1 MEGVGFSGGFQLPI
15 QRRLSRLYNDTKKSS
30 DFVKEPIRH
39 SEDPEI
45 KSLHRKLR
53 IQKDR
58 FMSWGLEWSDPN
70 QSAEIDTSLSKAG
83 VSEIVGSILST
94 IKDTLAELDALWKAY
109 EKQNGGGGVS
119 EKSKGDLK
127 TPFVTWDKARFA
139 DYTADLTQ
147 SVDTLYDLSRTRAS
161 AAMTSGSR
169 SRLQRP
175 LAAIEESKAFESTR
189 MQTPQQIDPSTLTNI
204 RSMQAEPMTESRA
217 NLPPRDIVFMS
228 KQAWADLAQHIGR
241 QPFAPLLLEFAAFDS
256 IYSITG
262 IMPPMARFEKLSSG
276 LQQESQR
283 APGAWIGLPRLL
295 GYFEDLENS
304 RLGLVYHFPPTFNA
318 VSFENFTQN
327 PLYNLCT
334 LGDLLSRPDFEP
346 TLEAKFRLAHNLTNT
361 VFDLHARGIT
371 HGSLVDKNVS
381 FCNMATP
388 DLTTGVG
395 EVDVRRPM
403 ISSFDL
409 FPDAPPDQEPASP
422 SLPLFRHPLDPRTTP
437 ASPINDKTD
446 SRILDLYSLAMIL
459 LSVGLWTKLENLVP
473 DPSQPISENVLEQ
486 LAIRCGTL
494 YMKAVQTCWNAVD
507 QELQG
512 KVTGEDLLSNV
523 QVKTSRYL
531 EACCILDGVSA
542 LDDRLSLDLGE
553 RTISPAAESPR
564 QSISGPSKDT
574 KTASN
579 PPVDTRRPSY
589 DIKVPIPDP
598 SPARS
603 YPSAEEEKRQLAK
616 RDADEAAAA
625 KPAELPAES
634 KPAKPQSPK
643 TRLYPQIPLPADAIE
658 KWNTIVMPQVNQALR
673 HFYRKHSEESVE
685 ISLESIGSSPQK
697 TQPTVLV
704 VCTSVSKV
712 KSILT
717 RKLGQLFDGKSGF
730 GLKVCKGQV
739 LRSRKEPGE
748 VKRSAAHDEDDED
761 EVKAANPDFQERP
774 TNGASIGAWV
784 GDRHLP
790 PVSLGG
796 LVVVDDKPYGMTVH
810 HMLDDPVEIAKH
822 AKEQD
827 ITHRSMAQPTDD
839 IRFDWYAESSAESS
853 NGEDF
858 ACEFSDSESEAY
870 SDTDITSEDSE
881 EEESDE
887 EGEYDQ
893 PGDIP
898 GVEPGCGDGYIIT
911 QPAMDDVEEDFYPS
925 EETANEDHLDSFTLG
940 EVYAS
945 SGLRRREQNGLIHE
959 IDWALFEFHDERLPD
974 ENSIPRIRT
983 RPSSL
988 LTGKRPSHEA
998 MDLHPTTVAPTSAL
1012 PGMEVQCMAR
1022 TSGLQTGLILPAL
1035 TSVKIS
1041 GRITPSHTYQVS
1053 SAAAETPAELSRGG
1067 RKLAM
1072 GIPGDS
1078 GAWVVERAHGRVCGH
1093 VLAWSGRKRV
1103 AYICPMDVLLLDI
1116 AETLEARTVGLPGGE
1131 AVVKIRDPNEQEEDE
1146 DDYGGD
1152 TEEPSSSPFLDPRD
1166 DDDLNEV
1173 LEEGDDDAPVLVQ
1186 APESSRQGDKQGEGQ
1201 QKKQHGQEKYASD
1214 DSHELSRRMESMGI
1228 GRSRVGIGMCS

>member
-1 MEGVGFSGGFQLPI
+1 MEGIGFQGGFQQPM

-30 DFVKEPIRH
+30 DFVKEPIQH
-39 SEDPEI
+39 AEDPEVKI
-45 KSLHRKLR
+45 LFRRLR

-58 FMSWGLEWSDPN
+58 FVSWGLEWSDPN
-70 QSAEIDTSLSKAG
+70 QSSEIDTSLSKAG
-83 VSEIVGSILST
+83 ISEIVHSVMST
-94 IKDTLAELDALWKAY
+94 VGESLAELDALWKAY
-109 EKQNGGGGVS
+109 NKQTGGAS
-119 EKSKGDLK
+119 EKSRGDFK
-127 TPFVTWDKARFA
+127 TPFVVWDKARFA
-139 DYTADLTQ
+139 EAITELTQ
-147 SVDTLYDLSRTRAS
+147 SIDTLCDLSRTRAS
-161 AAMTSGSR
+161 AVMTSGSR

-175 LAAIEESKAFESTR
+175 LAAIDENKQFESTR
-189 MQTPQQIDPSTLTNI
+189 IQTPQQIDPSTLQDI
-204 RSMQAEPMTESRA
+204 RSSQAEPMTESRA
-217 NLPPRDIVFMS
+217 NQPPRDIVFMT
-228 KQAWADLAQHIGR
+228 KQAWSDLAQHIGR
-241 QPFAPLLLEFAAFDS
+241 QPFAPLLLEYAAFDS
-256 IYSITG
+256 IYSVTG
-262 IMPPMARFEKLSSG
+262 IMPPMSRFEKLSSG

-295 GYFEDLENS
+295 GYFEDLEHS
-304 RLGLVYHFPPTFNA
+304 RLGLVYHFPPSFNA
-318 VSFENFTQN
+318 VSFENFTQT
-327 PLYNLCT
+327 PLYNICT
-334 LGDLLSRPDFEP
+334 LGDLLSRPGFEP
-346 TLEAKFRLAHNLTNT
+346 TLEAKFRLAHNLANT

-371 HGSLVDKNVS
+371 HGSLIDKNVS
-381 FCNMATP
+381 FCNTATP

-409 FPDAPPDQEPASP
+409 FPDAPPDQEPSSP
-422 SLPLFRHPLDPRTTP
+422 SAPLFRHPLDPRTTP

-473 DPSQPISENVLEQ
+473 DPSQPIPERVLEQ
-486 LAIRCGTL
+486 LAIRCGTQ
-494 YMKAVQTCWNAVD
+494 YMKAVQTCWGAVD

-512 KVTGEDLLSNV
+512 KVTGEELLSIV
-523 QVKTSRYL
+523 QFKASRYL
-531 EACCILDGVSA
+531 EACCILDSVSA

-553 RTISPAAESPR
+553 KIVSPISDSPR

-574 KTASN
+574 KTV
-579 PPVDTRRPSY
+579 PPPAEMRRPS
-589 DIKVPIPDP
+589 DVKAPIPDP

-603 YPSAEEEKRQLAK
+603 YPSAEEEKRKLAK
-616 RDADEAAAA
+616 RDAEEAAATPA
-625 KPAELPAES
+625 PAELPADS
-634 KPAKPQSPK
+634 KPAKAPK

-685 ISLESIGSSPQK
+685 ISLESIGCSPK
-697 TQPTVLV
+697 ETQPTVLV

-730 GLKVCKGQV
+730 GLKVSKGQV
-739 LRSRKEPGE
+739 LRSRKESDE
-748 VKRSAAHDEDDED
+748 VKRSATNDDDEDD
-761 EVKAANPDFQERP
+761 EVKAANPDFQDRP

-822 AKEQD
+822 AKDQD
-827 ITHRSMAQPTDD
+827 PTHRSMARPSDD
-839 IRFDWYAESSAESS
+839 VRFDWYGESSAESS
-853 NGEDF
+853 SGEDF

-870 SDTDITSEDSE
+870 SETDATSEASD

-887 EGEYDQ
+887 EGEFDQ

-898 GVEPGCGDGYIIT
+898 GVEPGCGDGYVIT
-911 QPAMDDVEEDFYPS
+911 QPARDDVDDDFYAS
-925 EETANEDHLDSFTLG
+925 EETADEDHLDSFTLG

-959 IDWALFEFHDERLPD
+959 IDWALFEFNGDRQPD
-974 ENSIPRIRT
+974 ENTIPRIRT
-983 RPSSL
+983 KPSSL

-998 MDLHPTTVAPTSAL
+998 LDLHPTTVAPTSAL

-1053 SAAAETPAELSRGG
+1053 SAASATPAELSGG
-1067 RKLAM
+1067 SKKLAM
-1072 GIPGDS
+1072 GVPGDS

-1131 AVVKIRDPNEQEEDE
+1131 AVVKLRDDGEEE
-1146 DDYGGD
+1146 EEDYGGD

-1166 DDDLNEV
+1166 DDDLDEV
-1173 LEEGDDDAPVLVQ
+1173 EDDDDDAPVLVK
-1186 APESSRQGDKQGEGQ
+1186 APGDKKGGNKKQKGQ
-1201 QKKQHGQEKYASD
+1201 QQEKEKEQHEGEKYASD

-1228 GRSRVGIGMCS
+1228 GRSRSRVGIGMCS

>member
-1 MEGVGFSGGFQLPI
+1 MSVGFPRGFQLPM

-30 DFVKEPIRH
+30 DFVKEPIQH
-39 SEDPEI
+39 TEDPEV

-94 IKDTLAELDALWKAY
+94 IKDTLAEVNALWTAY
-109 EKQNGGGGVS
+109 QKQTGSIS
-119 EKSKGDLK
+119 EKSSGDRK
-127 TPFVTWDKARFA
+127 TPFVVWDKAKFA
-139 DYTADLTQ
+139 DYIADLTQ

-175 LAAIEESKAFESTR
+175 MASIEELRPFESTR

-204 RSMQAEPMTESRA
+204 RSMQAEPMTESRS

-228 KQAWADLAQHIGR
+228 KQAWADLSQHIGR
-241 QPFAPLLLEFAAFDS
+241 QPFAPLLMEYAAFDS
-256 IYSITG
+256 IYSVTG
-262 IMPPMARFEKLSSG
+262 IMPPMSRFEKLSSG

-295 GYFEDLENS
+295 GYFEDLEHS

-371 HGSLVDKNVS
+371 HGSLIDKNVS

-422 SLPLFRHPLDPRTTP
+422 SIPLFRHPLDPRTTP

-459 LSVGLWTKLENLVP
+459 LSVGLWTKLENLVS
-473 DPSQPISENVLEQ
+473 DPSQPIPETVLEQ

-494 YMKAVQTCWNAVD
+494 YMKAVQTCWSAVD

-512 KVTGEDLLSNV
+512 KVTGEELLSNV
-523 QVKTSRYL
+523 QVKASRYL

-553 RTISPAAESPR
+553 RTTSPIPEPAQPTVS
-564 QSISGPSKDT
+564 SSSKDVKST
-574 KTASN
+574 SRSSG
-579 PPVDTRRPSY
+579 TRRRTY
-589 DIKVPIPDP
+589 DIKAPL
-598 SPARS
+598 SEPASERA
-603 YPSAEEEKRQLAK
+603 YPTAEEEKRELARK
-616 RDADEAAAA
+616 DAEAQQIQAPVEA
-625 KPAELPAES
+625 PAEEAS
-634 KPAKPQSPK
+634 AKAQPPK
-643 TRLYPQIPLPADAIE
+643 TRLYPQIPLPAEAVE
-658 KWNTIVMPQVNQALR
+658 KWNTSVMPQVNQALR

-685 ISLESIGSSPQK
+685 ISLESIGSSPQR

-704 VCTSVSKV
+704 ICTSVSKV

-717 RKLGQLFDGKSGF
+717 RKLGELFDGKSGF
-730 GLKVCKGQV
+730 GLKVCKGQM
-739 LRSRKEPGE
+739 LRSRKEAGE
-748 VKRSAAHDEDDED
+748 KAKRSAAEENDEED
-761 EVKAANPDFQERP
+761 EVKAANPDHQERP
-774 TNGASIGAWV
+774 SNGASIGAWV

-796 LVVVDDKPYGMTVH
+796 LVIVDDKPYGMTVH

-822 AKEQD
+822 AKGND
-827 ITHRSMAQPTDD
+827 PTHRSMARSDD
-839 IRFDWYAESSAESS
+839 VKFDWYADSAESS
-853 NGEDF
+853 GTEDY

-870 SDTDITSEDSE
+870 SETDVTSDASDD
-881 EEESDE
+881 ESDE
-887 EGEYDQ
+887 EGEYDE

-911 QPAMDDVEEDFYPS
+911 QPAKDDVEEDFYPS
-925 EETANEDHLDSFTLG
+925 EETADEDHLDSFTLG

-959 IDWALFEFHDERLPD
+959 IDWALFEFNDERLPD
-974 ENSIPRIRT
+974 ENTIPRIRT
-983 RPSSL
+983 KPSSL

-998 MDLHPTTVAPTSAL
+998 QDLHPTTVAPASAL

-1022 TSGLQTGLILPAL
+1022 TSGLQTGLILPAI
-1035 TSVKIS
+1035 TSVKVV
-1041 GRITPSHTYQVS
+1041 GRVTPSHTYQVS
-1053 SAAAETPAELSRGG
+1053 SAAAETPAGLSGG
-1067 RKLAM
+1067 GKKLAM
-1072 GIPGDS
+1072 GVPGDS

-1131 AVVKIRDPNEQEEDE
+1131 AIVKIRDSEEEEEDYSH
-1146 DDYGGD
+1146 DGD
-1152 TEEPSSSPFLDPRD
+1152 EPSSSPFLDPRD
-1166 DDDLNEV
+1166 DEDLEEV
-1173 LEEGDDDAPVLVQ
+1173 LEEGEDDDDPPVLVQ
-1186 APESSRQGDKQGEGQ
+1186 APEGPSQRGPGGNEQQQQ
-1201 QKKQHGQEKYASD
+1201 QKRGASHEQEKYASD
-1214 DSHELSRRMESMGI
+1214 DSHDISRRMESMGI
-1228 GRSRVGIGMCS
+1228 GRSRAVGMCS

>member
-30 DFVKEPIRH
+30 DFVKETIH
-39 SEDPEI
+39 HAEDPEV
-45 KSLHRKLR
+45 KSLYRKLR

-58 FMSWGLEWSDPN
+58 FMSWGLEWSDSD
-70 QSAEIDTSLSKAG
+70 QAEIDTSLSKAG

-94 IKDTLAELDALWKAY
+94 IKDTLAELDTLWSAY
-109 EKQNGGGGVS
+109 QRTTGSIS
-119 EKSKGDLK
+119 EKKSVGDRK
-127 TPFVTWDKARFA
+127 TPFVVWDKARFSE
-139 DYTADLTQ
+139 YIADLTQ

-161 AAMTSGSR
+161 AAMTSSSR

-175 LAAIEESKAFESTR
+175 MASIDELRPFESTR
-189 MQTPQQIDPSTLTNI
+189 MQTPQQIDPGTLTNI

-217 NLPPRDIVFMS
+217 NMPPRDIVFMS
-228 KQAWADLAQHIGR
+228 KSAWSDLTQHIGR
-241 QPFAPLLLEFAAFDS
+241 QSYSPLLLEFATFDS
-256 IYSITG
+256 IYSVTG
-262 IMPPMARFEKLSSG
+262 IMPPMSRFEKLSSG

-283 APGAWIGLPRLL
+283 SPGAWIGLPRLL
-295 GYFEDLENS
+295 GYFEDLEHS
-304 RLGLVYHFPPTFNA
+304 RLGLVYHFPPSFNA

-327 PLYNLCT
+327 ALYNLCT

-371 HGSLVDKNVS
+371 HGNLIDKNVS
-381 FCNMATP
+381 FCNTATP
-388 DLTTGVG
+388 DLTTGPG

-409 FPDAPPDQEPASP
+409 FPDAPSDQEPPSP
-422 SLPLFRHPLDPRTTP
+422 SAPLFRHPLDPRTTP

-473 DPSQPISENVLEQ
+473 DPSQPISEAVLEQ

-512 KVTGEDLLSNV
+512 KSTGEELLSNV
-523 QVKTSRYL
+523 QVKASRYL
-531 EACCILDGVSA
+531 EACSIIDNISA

-553 RTISPAAESPR
+553 RTFSPAPESPR
-564 QSISGPSKDT
+564 QSVSGPSKDV
-574 KTASN
+574 KSGAR
-579 PPVDTRRPSY
+579 PPADTRRPAY
-589 DIKVPIPDP
+589 DVKVPIPDP
-598 SPARS
+598 SPAPS
-603 YPSAEEEKRQLAK
+603 YPSAEEEKRQLAR
-616 RDADEAAAA
+616 RDAESNPAPKPTEQPVEQ
-625 KPAELPAES
+625 KPAE
-634 KPAKPQSPK
+634 SPK
-643 TRLYPQIPLPADAIE
+643 TRLYPQIPLPAEAVE
-658 KWNTIVMPQVNQALR
+658 KWNTTVMPQVNQALR

-685 ISLESIGSSPQK
+685 ISLESIGSSPK
-697 TQPTVLV
+697 ETQPTVLV

-717 RKLGQLFDGKSGF
+717 RKLGQLFDGTSGF

-739 LRSRKEPGE
+739 LRSRKETEDP
-748 VKRSAAHDEDDED
+748 KRSAANDEEDDD
-761 EVKAANPDFQERP
+761 EIKAANPGHQERP
-774 TNGASIGAWV
+774 SNGASIGAWV
-784 GDRHLP
+784 GDRHMP

-822 AKEQD
+822 AKEQQNP
-827 ITHRSMAQPTDD
+827 TQRSMARPTDEV
-839 IRFDWYAESSAESS
+839 RFDWYAESSAESS
-853 NGEDF
+853 GGEDF

-870 SDTDITSEDSE
+870 SETDITSEASE
-881 EEESDE
+881 DESDE
-887 EGEYDQ
+887 EGEYDE

-911 QPAMDDVEEDFYPS
+911 QPAMDDVEDDFYPS
-925 EETANEDHLDSFTLG
+925 EETADEDHLDTFALG

-959 IDWALFEFHDERLPD
+959 IDWALFEFHDDRLPD
-974 ENSIPRIRT
+974 ENTIPRIRT
-983 RPSSL
+983 KPSSL

-998 MDLHPTTVAPTSAL
+998 LDLHPTTVAPTSAL

-1053 SAAAETPAELSRGG
+1053 SAAAETPVELGG
-1067 RKLAM
+1067 GGKKLAM

-1116 AETLEARTVGLPGGE
+1116 AETLEAHTVGLPGGE
-1131 AVVKIRDPNEQEEDE
+1131 AIVKIRDAEEEED
-1146 DDYGGD
+1146 YSHGGD
-1152 TEEPSSSPFLDPRD
+1152 EPSSSPFLDPRD
-1166 DDDLNEV
+1166 DDDMDDV
-1173 LEEGDDDAPVLVQ
+1173 LDDEDDDDPPVLVQ
-1186 APESSRQGDKQGEGQ
+1186 APEGSSQRGEGKGQGQ
-1201 QKKQHGQEKYASD
+1201 QKKQSGEQEKY

-1228 GRSRVGIGMCS
+1228 GRSRMGIGMCS